1 MTTKRDRNRQSAKP
15 EGPIDQLALVRR
27 IIAKCSDALGGDEPP
42 KATIG
47 DLIRLFALEK
57 ELAGEVALREIKVRW
72 VESLETD
79 RAA

>member
-1 MTTKRDRNRQSAKP
+1 MTTKRDRNRKSTNP
-15 EGPIDQLALVRR
+15 EGPVDQLGLVRR
-27 IIAKCSDALGGDEPP
+27 IIAKCSDALDGEEAP

-72 VESLETD
+72 VESLETE